1 MTKNYG
7 LIIKFKRKIMLKNSK
22 KIMLK
27 LEIRANYNYEK
38 KIKSTEI
45 RY

>member
-1 MTKNYG
+1 
-7 LIIKFKRKIMLKNSK
+7 MLKNSK
-22 KIMLK
+22 KFMLK

-45 RY
+45 RYQKLKVYKNCTMK